1 MMILDSNVWI
11 ALYLEEDSQHKKAL
25 KLAPSFRHVAIPE
38 YVILETCTILLVKA
52 GENASEKFLDYV
64 FDNREV
70 TVLFSTREFFQET
83 IRVFRG
89 ENGKKL
95 SAIDA
100 SLLYL
105 SGEHEVIT
113 FDKDLE
119 KAIKNHTKKNAKN

>member
-38 YVILETCTILLVKA
+38 YVVLETCTILLAKA
-52 GENASEKFLDYV
+52 GENVSEKFLDYA

-70 TVLFSTREFFQET
+70 TVLFSTRDFFQE
-83 IRVFRG
+83 IIKIFRNK
-89 ENGKKL
+89 NGKKL

-105 SGEHEVIT
+105 SSEHEVVT

-119 KAIKNHTKKNAKN
+119 KAIKKHAKTGRM

>member
-1 MMILDSNVWI
+1 MILDSNVWI

-25 KLAPSFRHVAIPE
+25 KLKPFFRQVAVPE
-38 YVILETCTILLVKA
+38 YVILETCTILLAKA
-52 GENASEKFLDYV
+52 GESVSEKFLDYV

-83 IRVFRG
+83 IKAFRDK
-89 ENGKKL
+89 NGKKL
-95 SAIDA
+95 SAIDT

-105 SGEHEVIT
+105 SKEHEVIT

-119 KAIKNHTKKNAKN
+119 KAIKRYAKAH

>member
-11 ALYLEEDSQHKKAL
+11 ALYYEEDSQHKKAL
-25 KLAPSFRHVAIPE
+25 KLAPSFRHIALTE
-38 YVILETCTILLVKA
+38 YVILETCTILLAKVGK
-52 GENASEKFLDYV
+52 EASEKFLDHV
-64 FDNREV
+64 FDNREIV
-70 TVLFSTREFFQET
+70 ILFSTREFFQET

-89 ENGKKL
+89 ENEKKL

-119 KAIKNHTKKNAKN
+119 KAIKKHMK